1 MCTVGV
7 MEQYTMNASLGLTS
21 QSVIVHRRFRAC
33 TFLRT
38 AYPLLDSYTLMMWS
52 CWKPAAQQNRQGA
65 VVVSKLSADQQ
76 WYTR

>member
-7 MEQYTMNASLGLTS
+7 MEQYTINASLGLTS
-21 QSVIVHRRFRAC
+21 QSVIVHRRLRAC

-52 CWKPAAQQNRQGA
+52 C
-65 VVVSKLSADQQ
+65 
-76 WYTR
+76 